1 MTVKA
6 KTAAAVA
13 AEEATHYEPI
23 EHHGVIGDLQ
33 TVALVAVDGAI
44 DYLCLPDLDSP
55 SIFASLLDAKGGG
68 RFAITPLLEGAR
80 RRQFYLPDS
89 NILIT
94 RALTEGGVAEI
105 SDFMPIRADDE
116 QAHTLIRRVKTVRGE
131 VRYRML
137 CDPRFDYARRGHR
150 VEIRKS
156 EALFVPEGKGVPTLR
171 FHTAV
176 PVREHEGALVAEFTL
191 RAGESA
197 SFVLDVALPGQPS
210 LWTSPDSVPN
220 AFKDTMNYWRSWVG
234 RSTYKGRWREMVNRS
249 ALTLKM
255 LTSQPHGSIAAA
267 ATFGLPEE
275 LGGERNWDYR
285 YTWIRDASF
294 TLYALM
300 RLGYTEEAGAFM
312 KWLESRCGEL
322 NPDGSLQI
330 MYGLDG
336 RHELPEESLSHL
348 EGYKGSSPVRIG
360 NGAYDQLQLDIYG
373 ELLDSVYLY
382 NKFGEPISY
391 DLWTNLV
398 RLLNWVVDHWRHP
411 DEGIW
416 EVRGGRREFLYSRL
430 MCWVALDRGLRLA
443 RSRSFPCPRD
453 RWLKA
458 RDDIYQ
464 DIFET
469 FWDPRLQAFIQA
481 KGLDALDAS
490 SLMMP
495 LVKFMGP
502 RDPRWLSTLGKIEER
517 LVDDSLVYRYCPATG
532 SPDGLHG
539 TEGTFNM
546 CTFWYVECLSRA
558 GDVQRARFFFEK
570 MLGYANHLGLYAE
583 ELGPHG
589 EHLGNFPQ
597 AFTHLGLIS
606 AAYNLD
612 RRLSAER

>member
-1 MTVKA
+1 MARTKTV
-6 KTAAAVA
+6 AAVSA
-13 AEEATHYEPI
+13 AGPDSSQEPI
-23 EHHGVIGDLQ
+23 EHHGVIGDLH
-33 TVALVAVDGAI
+33 TVALVAIDGTI
-44 DYLCLPDLDSP
+44 DYLCLPHLDSP
-55 SIFASLLDAKGGG
+55 SVFASLLDARRGG
-68 RFAITPLLEGAR
+68 RFALTPLLEGAR

-94 RALTEGGVAEI
+94 RALTQGGVAEI
-105 SDFMPIRADDE
+105 SDFMAIRGSGE
-116 QAHTLIRRVKTVRGE
+116 HAHPLVRRVKTVRGE
-131 VRYRML
+131 VRYRVR
-137 CDPRFDYARRGHR
+137 CEPRFDYGRRGHR
-150 VEIRKS
+150 VEIRKD
-156 EALFVPEGKGVPTLR
+156 EALFHPEGEGFPTLR
-171 FHTAV
+171 LHADV
-176 PVREHEGALVAEFTL
+176 PLREHDGAVVGEFTL

-197 SFVLDVALPGQPS
+197 AFVLHEAHPGEPS
-210 LWTSPDSVPN
+210 PWTRHEAIAD
-220 AFKDTMNYWRSWVG
+220 AFKDTLNYWRSWVG
-234 RSTYKGRWREMVNRS
+234 RSTYRGRWREMVNRS
-249 ALTLKM
+249 ALTLKL
-255 LTSQPHGSIAAA
+255 LTSKPHGSIAAA

-285 YTWIRDASF
+285 YAWIRDASF
-294 TLYALM
+294 TLYGLM

-312 KWLESRCGEL
+312 KWLEARCGEL

-336 RHELPEESLSHL
+336 RHDLREEALTHL
-348 EGYKGSSPVRIG
+348 EGYRGSAPVRIG

-398 RLLNWVVDHWRHP
+398 RLLDWVVEHWRER
-411 DEGIW
+411 DAGIW
-416 EVRGGRREFLYSRL
+416 EVRGAHQEFLYSRL

-453 RWLKA
+453 RWLTA
-458 RDDIYQ
+458 RDEIYH
-464 DIFET
+464 DVFHS
-469 FWDPRLQAFIQA
+469 FWDPRLKAFIQA
-481 KGLDALDAS
+481 KGVPTLDAS

-495 LVKFMGP
+495 LVKFVGP
-502 RDPRWLSTLGKIEER
+502 RDPRWLSTMKAIEER
-517 LVDDSLVYRYCPATG
+517 LVDDSLVYRYCASEG
-532 SPDGLHG
+532 SSDGLHG

-558 GDVQRARFFFEK
+558 GDVQRARFIFEK
-570 MLGYANHLGLYAE
+570 MLGYANHVGLYSE

-612 RRLSAER
+612 QRLSAER